1 MASYYSSGIPNNYGN
16 YTSYPVEWTTNIATN
31 STYTISPITID
42 TMRYIELINAY
53 DELERIKRLRKA
65 HDAIDNAWKDLMITI
80 KFLEIDEL
88 KER

>member
-1 MASYYSSGIPNNYGN
+1 MEI
-16 YTSYPVEWTTNIATN
+16 SYPVEWTTNQGTTTTYTT
-31 STYTISPITID
+31 TYTISPITID

-53 DELERIKRLRKA
+53 EELERIKRLRKA